1 MKVRLVCYAGSC
13 KNQQTL
19 ASSDARYD
27 RSSRQMVLKCRKC
40 GAEDHMSEWICNNP
54 KCGLPPQTFFY
65 FGDRTEQK
73 AGAGLLR
80 AALRGAV
87 MKGDS
92 SNAALSANSIL
103 LGENAGQYQMP
114 GGVTIHLVD
123 DEVTLKG
130 QFLGPDAECKG
141 KKTVLLLSGSGG
153 NINQQMNSVAKGYQH
168 KGWNALCVDYRGYGA
183 SDGTPSSRGFYSDAM
198 AMWQFL
204 IAPKEQGGRELA
216 RHNICIHGYSI
227 GSGPATELTVRLTKN
242 GQLPSGLI
250 LQYPIASTQAIGAVK
265 SGYQAAGWIAGK
277 AFGFRNEDKIGQ
289 ISVPV
294 AILQAHV
301 KDDFFAM
308 AQIF

>member
-1 MKVRLVCYAGSC
+1 
-13 KNQQTL
+13 
-19 ASSDARYD
+19 
-27 RSSRQMVLKCRKC
+27 
-40 GAEDHMSEWICNNP
+40 
-54 KCGLPPQTFFY
+54 
-65 FGDRTEQK
+65 
-73 AGAGLLR
+73 
-80 AALRGAV
+80 
-87 MKGDS
+87 
-92 SNAALSANSIL
+92 
-103 LGENAGQYQMP
+103 
-114 GGVTIHLVD
+114 
-123 DEVTLKG
+123 
-130 QFLGPDAECKG
+130 
-141 KKTVLLLSGSGG
+141 
-153 NINQQMNSVAKGYQH
+153 
-168 KGWNALCVDYRGYGA
+168 
-183 SDGTPSSRGFYSDAM
+183 M

-227 GSGPATELTVRLTKN
+227 GSGPATELTVWLTKN

-308 AQIF
+308 AQILKKAAFNAALGKVAGDHFHPEAMFGGIKSWSDNGALWAKFGL